1 MSQQR
6 EPDNMWDGCEQYKEE
21 WKHIHAPAELVAL
34 TKEKAA
40 MEEEK
45 QRRRKMYRRR
55 YLPAAAA
62 VFAVVLLS
70 FPLWKRE
77 TGTKSQIPLP
87 PYLGSTEEAPKPE
100 EEVVLQQMTVLPM
113 EFLQENAWTEEL
125 EGVPVKWV
133 QKDGSYIAAF
143 ADEKGYTVVSMKTE
157 DWEVLKE
164 QVRLLLQDGGNV
176 NENRK

>member
-1 MSQQR
+1 MKGQR
-6 EPDNMWDGCEQYKEE
+6 EPDNMWDDCEQYKEE
-21 WKHIHAPAELVAL
+21 LQHVHAPAGLVAL

-40 MEEEK
+40 VEEEK
-45 QRRRKMYRRR
+45 QRRRKLYRRR

-77 TGTKSQIPLP
+77 PETKSQMTLP
-87 PYLGSTEEAPKPE
+87 PYLGSAEEAPRQE
-100 EEVVLQQMTVLPM
+100 EEIVLQQTTVLPM

-143 ADEKGYTVVSMKTE
+143 ATTGGYTVVSMETE
-157 DWEVLKE
+157 DWEVFRE

-176 NENRK
+176 NEDRK